1 MSGQESELD
10 KFEGPQKVEDSGRVQ
25 LCEEA
30 LSAGPLMRGGASEKL
45 PSGFP
50 AIELHDSQK
59 QSNQKDS
66 PNPDKVER
74 IAPGVPPVSPEMT
87 TFPPTKLEPAMPG
100 ITRPP
105 EVTKPAE
112 AVKPGDTASDARKD
126 PPKDVDVVVARG
138 INDLS
143 ATMGKGATL
152 DRHDSGDTLTLPNG
166 IKVRV
171 TKSGDGYTLTET
183 DPKGKSERRPFLD
196 PKDPYVKLK
205 DGTTVK
211 FGPSGQFDA
220 VSYEGKVYRFQKPKF

>member
-10 KFEGPQKVEDSGRVQ
+10 KFEGPQKSEDAGRVQ

-50 AIELHDSQK
+50 AIEIHDSQK
-59 QSNQKDS
+59 QAAQKDS
-66 PNPDKVER
+66 PPNSDKMDR
-74 IAPGVPPVSPEMT
+74 IAPGSTPVSPEMI

-100 ITRPP
+100 ITRP
-105 EVTKPAE
+105 EVTKPTE
-112 AVKPGDTASDARKD
+112 AVKPGDTASDAEKD

-166 IKVRV
+166 TKVRV
-171 TKSGDGYTLTET
+171 TKSDDGYTLTET
-183 DPKGKSERRPFLD
+183 DAKGKSERRPFLD

-205 DGTTVK
+205 DGTTIK
-211 FGPSGQFDA
+211 FGPSGQLDA

>member
-10 KFEGPQKVEDSGRVQ
+10 KFEGPQKAEDAGRVQ

-50 AIELHDSQK
+50 AIELTDSQK
-59 QSNQKDS
+59 VPKDS
-66 PNPDKVER
+66 PPNPDKLDR
-74 IAPGVPPVSPEMT
+74 TSPAPVSPEMVSL
-87 TFPPTKLEPAMPG
+87 PPTKVEPAMPG
-100 ITRPP
+100 LTRP
-105 EVTKPAE
+105 EVTKPTE
-112 AVKPGDTASDARKD
+112 AVKPGETASDAKKEA
-126 PPKDVDVVVARG
+126 PKDVDVVVARG

-166 IKVRV
+166 TKVRV
-171 TKSGDGYTLTET
+171 TKSDDGYTLTET
-183 DPKGKSERRPFLD
+183 DAKGKSERRPFLD

-205 DGTTVK
+205 DGTTIK
-211 FGPSGQFDA
+211 FGPSGQLDA
-220 VSYEGKVYRFQKPKF
+220 VSYDGKVYRFQKPKF